1 LSRIFWDTNLF
12 IYLLEGSGEPFG
24 LVQKLMHRMFE
35 RKDHLLTS
43 TLTIGEVLVKPIE
56 TLGYR
61 SAERLER
68 FLESP
73 GVQIISFDRAAA
85 RIYAQLRRDRA
96 IRPPDA
102 IQLSCAAAA
111 GVNLFITNDERLSRA
126 VVPGV
131 DFVVPLRKVFL

>member
-1 LSRIFWDTNLF
+1 
-12 IYLLEGSGEPFG
+12 
-24 LVQKLMHRMFE
+24 MFE
-35 RKDHLLTS
+35 RKDYLLTS
-43 TLTIGEVLVKPIE
+43 TLTIGEMLVKPIE
-56 TLGYR
+56 TLGFH

-68 FLESP
+68 FLDSP
-73 GVQIISFDRAAA
+73 GVQVIPFDRDAA
-85 RIYAQLRRDRA
+85 RIYAQLRRGRT

-111 GVNLFITNDERLSRA
+111 GANLFVTNDERLSRA

>member
-12 IYLLEGSGEPFG
+12 IYLLEGSGESFG
-24 LVQKLMHRMFE
+24 LVQKLMCRMFE

-56 TLGYR
+56 TLGYS
-61 SAERLER
+61 SAERFER
-68 FLESP
+68 FLETP
-73 GVQIISFDRAAA
+73 GIQIITFDRPAA

-131 DFVVPLRKVFL
+131 DFVVPLSKVFL